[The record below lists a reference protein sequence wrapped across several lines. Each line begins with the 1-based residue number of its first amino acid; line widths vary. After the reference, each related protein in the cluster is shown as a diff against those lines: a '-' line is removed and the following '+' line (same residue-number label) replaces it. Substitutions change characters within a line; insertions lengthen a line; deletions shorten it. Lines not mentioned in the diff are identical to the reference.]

1 MARTVTMNDLVI
13 ESTSD
18 VPMLPIIEEG
28 QYHAEFR
35 LQFASHSSLQGTVH
49 NIQIREGITMTLHD
63 YQATEDLRVEVEF
76 PLPILGFGNI
86 LEGSGWIDVEGF
98 ERFPFQTDVAE
109 FYKINPHVGYLEMP
123 AHKPLKLLNVHFTL
137 DSFRQLLGTHMNEL
151 PKPFV
156 DNLLHDEELF
166 YHRGVMN
173 SALRHTA
180 HRSFHPD
187 YKGLARQ
194 FFLEAQVL
202 ELIAHQ
208 LELFKVEFAQGTLD
222 NLTPE
227 EHEAL
232 ERCRCILL
240 ERFAE
245 PPSLLELAREVGLND
260 FKLKSGFK
268 QKYGTT
274 VYRYLQEYRLEQAK
288 EWLQQGERVNE
299 VAHRIGYESLSS
311 FSKAFADRYGL
322 RPSKM
327 RKPAV

>member
-1 MARTVTMNDLVI
+1 MARTVAMNDLVTEGI
-13 ESTSD
+13 SD
-18 VPMLPIIEEG
+18 VPMLPIVEQG

-35 LQFASHSSLQGTVH
+35 LQFSPDSPVEGTVR

-63 YQATEDLRVEVEF
+63 YQPKEDLRVEVEF
-76 PLPILGFGNI
+76 PKPMLGFGNI
-86 LEGSGWIDVEGF
+86 VEGSGWIDVEGF

-109 FYKINPHVGYLEMP
+109 FYKIHPHTGYMELP
-123 AHKPLKLLNVHFTL
+123 AHKPLRLLNVNFTFA
-137 DSFRQLLGTHMNEL
+137 SFRQLLGTHLQEL

-166 YHRGVMN
+166 YPRGVMN

-180 HRSFHPD
+180 HRTFSPD
-187 YKGLARQ
+187 YTGMARQ

-208 LELFKVEFAQGTLD
+208 LELFKLEFAQGKID
-222 NLTPE
+222 DLTPA

-232 ERCRCILL
+232 ERCRSILL
-240 ERFAE
+240 ERFVE

-260 FKLKSGFK
+260 FKLKAGFK
-268 QKYGTT
+268 RKYGTT

-288 EWLQQGERVNE
+288 DWLQQGERVNE

-327 RKPAV
+327 R